1 MKPSE
6 LKKTGLDAFFEP
18 GSIAIIGSFRE
29 GGFGGYVVVKSLME
43 AGYEGKIFPVNP
55 GYREVLQL
63 KVYPSLSDIG
73 EQVDMAIVMINA
85 RNVVGIIEECGRN
98 RICSVVVV
106 ADGFAEKDEQGAR
119 LQTELVEAARRWGV
133 RVIGPNTAGII
144 NSANG
149 LNPCPYDAGYYR
161 VKKGPVTICSQTG
174 MINPQAYAYPELGFG
189 INKIC
194 DLGNKCDVD
203 ECDMLEYLEND
214 DSTGVIS
221 IYLESIS
228 DGKRFLEVARRVSLK
243 KPVLALKVGTTS
255 AGAQASA
262 SHTGSLAVDD
272 AVFGAA
278 CSQAGLLRIDKFSE
292 LFELPKVFA
301 CQPLPSGNRVGVVSF
316 TGGVGVLAVDEGARY
331 GLVLADFSG
340 VSREIFKG
348 ISEDLG
354 KNPVDLGPMIPTV
367 KDFSAFYGRILKA
380 VLADDNVDS
389 LFNVVWADAL
399 GKNTNAYLEAYEEMK
414 SYARKPVVTWVYGP
428 NSSNIS
434 NIAKE
439 LEDLGFPVFRE
450 PETCIK
456 AIGMLTTYAKR
467 KRSRSRVQG

>member
-1 MKPSE
+1 MNPNES
-6 LKKTGLDAFFEP
+6 KKANLARFFEP
-18 GSIAIIGSFRE
+18 ESIAIIGSFRE

-55 GYREVLQL
+55 GYREVFQF
-63 KVYPSLSDIG
+63 KVYPSLSDIP
-73 EQVDMAIVMINA
+73 EQVDLALVMINA
-85 RNVVGIIEECGRN
+85 RNVMGIVEECGRN
-98 RICSVVVV
+98 RIGSVVVV
-106 ADGFAEKDEQGAR
+106 ADGFAEKDEPGAR
-119 LQTELVEAARRWGV
+119 MQRELVETARGLGV
-133 RVIGPNTAGII
+133 RIIGPNTAGII

-161 VKKGPVTICSQTG
+161 FKKGPVTICSQTG
-174 MINPQAYAYPELGFG
+174 MINPQAYAYPDLGFG

-203 ECDMLEYLEND
+203 ECDLLEYLAND

-221 IYLESIS
+221 IYLESIK
-228 DGKRFLEVARRVSLK
+228 DGKRFLEVARKVSLK
-243 KPVLALKVGTTS
+243 KPVLALKVGKTS

-272 AVFGAA
+272 AIFGAA

-301 CQPLPSGNRVGVVSF
+301 SQPLPSGNRVGLVSF

-331 GLVLADFSG
+331 DLVLAEFSAE
-340 VSREIFKG
+340 SREIFRG

-354 KNPVDLGPMIPTV
+354 ANPVDLGPMIPTV
-367 KDFSAFYGRILKA
+367 KDFGAFYSRILKA

-399 GKNTNAYLEAYEEMK
+399 GKNTGAYLEAYEEMK
-414 SYARKPVVTWVYGP
+414 AYARKPVVTWVYGP
-428 NSSNIS
+428 DASNTRKMS
-434 NIAKE
+434 RNI
-439 LEDLGFPVFRE
+439 EDLGFPVFRE

-456 AIGMLTTYAKR
+456 AIGMLTRHAKR
-467 KRSRSRVQG
+467 IKAARNS

>member
-29 GGFGGYVVVKSLME
+29 GGFGGYVVVKSLVE

-55 GYREVLQL
+55 GYREVLQF

-73 EQVDMAIVMINA
+73 EQVDLALVMINA

-98 RICSVVVV
+98 RIGSVVVV

-133 RVIGPNTAGII
+133 RVIGPNTAGIV

-161 VKKGPVTICSQTG
+161 FKKGPVTICSQTG
-174 MINPQAYAYPELGFG
+174 MINPQAYAYPDLGFG

-221 IYLESIS
+221 IYLESIR

-301 CQPLPSGNRVGVVSF
+301 
-316 TGGVGVLAVDEGARY
+316 
-331 GLVLADFSG
+331 
-340 VSREIFKG
+340 
-348 ISEDLG
+348 
-354 KNPVDLGPMIPTV
+354 
-367 KDFSAFYGRILKA
+367 
-380 VLADDNVDS
+380 
-389 LFNVVWADAL
+389 
-399 GKNTNAYLEAYEEMK
+399 
-414 SYARKPVVTWVYGP
+414 
-428 NSSNIS
+428 
-434 NIAKE
+434 
-439 LEDLGFPVFRE
+439 
-450 PETCIK
+450 
-456 AIGMLTTYAKR
+456 
-467 KRSRSRVQG
+467 